1 MIPLLMRL
9 KVSRNPNR
17 HGFLLPV
24 FLVWILLFAL
34 MIVLLPF
41 VLIAALFTW
50 RSGQGKW
57 LLMTYPLLISV
68 LFHLSGLHI
77 EIEHSEQNV
86 LIAFL

>member
-1 MIPLLMRL
+1 MRL

-17 HGFLLPV
+17 HGLLLPIFLL
-24 FLVWILLFAL
+24 WILLFAL
-34 MIVLLPF
+34 MVALFPF
-41 VLIAALFTW
+41 VLIAALFSW

-77 EIEHSEQNV
+77 EVERADENI

>member
-9 KVSRNPNR
+9 KVSRNPKG
-17 HGFLLPV
+17 HGLLLPI

-34 MIVLLPF
+34 LIVLFPF
-41 VLIAALFTW
+41 VLVAALITW

-57 LLMTYPLLISV
+57 LLLTYPLLISV
-68 LFHLSGLHI
+68 LFHLSGLHV
-77 EIEHSEQNV
+77 EIEHEKQNI

>member
-1 MIPLLMRL
+1 MRL

-17 HGFLLPV
+17 YGVLLPV

-41 VLIAALFTW
+41 VLIAALVTW
-50 RSGQGKW
+50 KSGQGKW
-57 LLMTYPLLISV
+57 LLMTYPLLVSV

-77 EIEHSEQNV
+77 EIEQPEQNILV
-86 LIAFL
+86 AFL

>member
-1 MIPLLMRL
+1 MIPMLMRL

-17 HGFLLPV
+17 YGVLLPV

-41 VLIAALFTW
+41 VLIAALVTW
-50 RSGQGKW
+50 KSGQGKW
-57 LLMTYPLLISV
+57 LLMTYPLLVSV

-77 EIEHSEQNV
+77 EIEQPEQNILV
-86 LIAFL
+86 AFL